1 MSYEDDLK
9 AYLDG
14 ELPPEHAARVEE
26 RLRTDPLLR
35 AEAEELRLL
44 SDQIRAMARQPHVV
58 GEEEVLRSL
67 RARAPSR
74 SGFWTKSFALGA
86 ASLIIAVF
94 AVQIVRHPEALDRF
108 EDRTRTA
115 AEGGSPSNDAK
126 PRADRAAKESEEARA
141 ADRDSTPDNQRP
153 ARAAEADVA
162 PPPELEHQDSAPS
175 RPLSNPQ
182 PRSTKKA
189 PKPGAEPRSEA
200 QRQNQASGASQGKT
214 PAGQASQPTSDT
226 GFAGPTDEMT
236 PKAAAPG
243 GVGGGGGAGRGPDRP
258 TAADL
263 GGPAAQSRSGPRVIA
278 QTIEV
283 EIASEDLAA
292 AKGRLAN
299 LVRALGLVAE
309 RARSADAEA
318 RSDRLA
324 FRVPHELVREFT
336 AKLDL
341 VGTIMKQTTT
351 RQDLTAEREQLDAEQ
366 RELHVQ
372 QQAAETQSGGGQ
384 RQSKN
389 QAGGLAATQRRMSD
403 IERRLA
409 AIEERIGYVLV
420 EITLVPA
427 K

>member
-1 MSYEDDLK
+1 
-9 AYLDG
+9 
-14 ELPPEHAARVEE
+14 
-26 RLRTDPLLR
+26 
-35 AEAEELRLL
+35 
-44 SDQIRAMARQPHVV
+44 
-58 GEEEVLRSL
+58 
-67 RARAPSR
+67 
-74 SGFWTKSFALGA
+74 
-86 ASLIIAVF
+86 
-94 AVQIVRHPEALDRF
+94 
-108 EDRTRTA
+108 
-115 AEGGSPSNDAK
+115 
-126 PRADRAAKESEEARA
+126 
-141 ADRDSTPDNQRP
+141 
-153 ARAAEADVA
+153 
-162 PPPELEHQDSAPS
+162 
-175 RPLSNPQ
+175 
-182 PRSTKKA
+182 
-189 PKPGAEPRSEA
+189 
-200 QRQNQASGASQGKT
+200 
-214 PAGQASQPTSDT
+214 
-226 GFAGPTDEMT
+226 MT

-384 RQSKN
+384 RQSKK
-389 QAGGLAATQRRMSD
+389 QAGGLAANQRRMSD